1 MKIKSGTISTIM
13 IQSFIN
19 KINTKYFYGNKAD
32 ELNTL
37 WTTILKC
44 HDVKSGITKLD
55 SCDFILT
62 SGKRK
67 NQRCLKLKQ
76 IGCFCSTHSRPIT
89 QCTFIIKSGQRRGK
103 PCDMRCDTGTICKK
117 HSKAKELIKVEPVVT
132 KPVETKPVETK
143 RVETKPVETKPE
155 VVPYIQN
162 KPDFVSRSI
171 ILEMFNRNVRHK
183 PIQLLNINDG
193 SEGHWLEARFGVKR
207 NNNNQPDIYGYEIK
221 KDAKKIT
228 FGDFSASEYP
238 FSKKKI
244 HIKISMTRDVFI
256 QTFGEPNPLK
266 QGRYS
271 WSGACTPSYMNR
283 GWNTCGQR
291 IMVTESR
298 DIVILYSF
306 SKDQRE
312 RKNKF
317 PVEIQQDNITI
328 AYWKHEKISV
338 NIENKFNQCG
348 FFICKKN
355 KDNVYDTIH
364 FGPPFTYNLFL
375 QGFQNGD
382 IFFDSGMYETNN
394 RPYSQFRANNDF
406 WMSMT
411 IKE

>member
-1 MKIKSGTISTIM
+1 MKISSGTISTIM
-13 IQSFIN
+13 IQTFITA
-19 KINTKYFYGNKAD
+19 INTTYFNGNKAD

-37 WTTILKC
+37 WTTISKC
-44 HDVKSGITKLD
+44 HDVKSGVTKRD
-55 SCDFILT
+55 SCGFILT

-67 NQRCLKLKQ
+67 NQPCLKLSPV
-76 IGCFCSTHSRPIT
+76 GCFCSTHSRTIV

-103 PCDMRCDTGTICKK
+103 PCGMSCDTGTICKK
-117 HSKAKELIKVEPVVT
+117 HSKAKELIKVEPV
-132 KPVETKPVETK
+132 ETN
-143 RVETKPVETKPE
+143 PE
-155 VVPYIQN
+155 VAPYIQN
-162 KPDFVSRSI
+162 KPDFVSDRVDFKSI
-171 ILEMFNRNVRHK
+171 ILEIFNRDVRHK
-183 PIQLLNINDG
+183 PIQLLNSNDG
-193 SEGHWLEARFGVKR
+193 SEGHWLEERFGVKR
-207 NNNNQPDIYGYEIK
+207 NSKNEPDIYGYEIK

-238 FSKKKI
+238 FSKNKN
-244 HIKISMTRDVFI
+244 HITISMTRDVFI

-271 WSGACTPSYMNR
+271 WSGACTPSYVNR

-306 SKDQRE
+306 SEDQRK
-312 RKNKF
+312 RKNTF

-375 QGFQNGD
+375 EAFQNGD

-411 IKE
+411 I